1 MSDLLNLNDI
11 LGGIERVDS
20 LPQDAGAQGAQDNA
34 APCRLGVFGS
44 RSLKDARVLDIIS
57 RVVAERNAGLIV
69 TAAEPSGV
77 CTLAQEW
84 CRKHRFPLQVHFLQK
99 DKYARGMW
107 ERRSDHVIANSDLV
121 LLIHDGVSRGTHN
134 EMLRTMHF
142 HVPYVYER
150 IPQMKGMG
158 AA

>member
-11 LGGIERVDS
+11 LGGVEHVETLS
-20 LPQDAGAQGAQDNA
+20 PDAGAQDAQGIA
-34 APCRLGVFGS
+34 ARCRLGVFGS

-57 RVVAERNAGLIV
+57 RVVAARNAGLIV
-69 TAAEPSGV
+69 TAAEPAGV
-77 CTLAQEW
+77 CALAQEW
-84 CRKHRFPLQVHFLQK
+84 CREHHFPLQIHFLQR

-107 ERRSDHVIANSDLV
+107 EHRSDHVIANSDLV

-150 IPQMKGMG
+150 IPQTERHG

>member
-1 MSDLLNLNDI
+1 MSDLLNLSDI
-11 LGGIERVDS
+11 LGGVEHVES
-20 LPQDAGAQGAQDNA
+20 LPPDAGVQDA
-34 APCRLGVFGS
+34 PVRLGVFGS
-44 RSLKDARVLDIIS
+44 RSLRDGRVFDIIS
-57 RVVAERNAGLIV
+57 RVVAERNAWLIV
-69 TAAEPSGV
+69 TAAEPAGV

-84 CRKHRFPLQVHFLQK
+84 CREHHFPLQIHFLQK

-121 LLIHDGVSRGTHN
+121 LLIHDGKSRGTHN

-150 IPQMKGMG
+150 MPRMKYTG

>member
-11 LGGIERVDS
+11 LGGTEHVEA
-20 LPQDAGAQGAQDNA
+20 LPPDTGAQNAQGNA

-44 RSLKDARVLDIIS
+44 RSLKDTRVMDIIS
-57 RVVAERNAGLIV
+57 RVVATRNAGLIV
-69 TAAEPSGV
+69 TAAEPEGV
-77 CTLAQEW
+77 CTVAQEW
-84 CRKHRFPLQVHFLQK
+84 CRKHHFPLQVHFLQQ
-99 DKYARGMW
+99 DKYARGKW
-107 ERRSDHVIANSDLV
+107 EHRSDHVIANSDLV

-134 EMLRTMHF
+134 EMLRTLHF

-150 IPQMKGMG
+150 IPQMKGIG